1 MSRLRRFDIVEH
13 RHHQLTPSYFFKQ
26 TSIFDSRNPW
36 FPILEQDL
44 DLDLDL
50 LTLAPPTPLFLD
62 EFDAAADLIQI
73 HRASARRRSP
83 ELYLQALSDRVSAL
97 ELGFD
102 RLSEKEEREKERE
115 KERKYTWTAE
125 IKSPGDERKYKWT
138 AEKKGLA
145 RSYKVTTEIKRR
157 GEAEQTYTFKVSS
170 GEEEKKKVE
179 KKKKCEKVKE
189 KEKSVGARLVEIE
202 EPSDHGG
209 IVLRQVGIFFLMNLL
224 IQLINFNI
232 VNLNVN
238 ASSS

>member
-102 RLSEKEEREKERE
+102 RLSEKEEREKER
-115 KERKYTWTAE
+115 KYTWTAE

-209 IVLRQVGIFFLMNLL
+209 IVLRQVGIFF
-224 IQLINFNI
+224 F
-232 VNLNVN
+232 
-238 ASSS
+238 